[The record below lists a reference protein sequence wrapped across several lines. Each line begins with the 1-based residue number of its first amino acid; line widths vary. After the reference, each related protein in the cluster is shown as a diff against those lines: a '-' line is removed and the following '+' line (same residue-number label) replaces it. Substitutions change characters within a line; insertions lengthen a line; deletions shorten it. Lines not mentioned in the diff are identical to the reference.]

1 MKITFILQQG
11 LLQPRPKNFMKQK
24 LLLAILLFVSLT
36 PVKAITYYVD
46 AARPDNSGAGTTWAT
61 AEKELQVAINEAVSG
76 DQVWVKA
83 GTYKPTTGADRNI
96 SFTLKNGVAVYGGFV
111 GTETL
116 LNQRSFVYNA
126 TILSGDLL
134 GNDVGFTNNGENS
147 YHVIICTSL
156 NSTAVLD
163 GFTITKG
170 NANGGSSQ
178 SGGGMLCTSAPTLN
192 NLLFTLNNAQ
202 GGGGAISLQPAGA
215 VTVTNCVFDN
225 NLTDG
230 FGGAIEIV
238 GASTNTA
245 HSFINCIFYN
255 NTAGFG
261 GAFTIITWNANFT
274 NCNFSKNHATNPV
287 GAPNAYLAYIEL
299 SDVKMKNVVIWVTDI
314 SPSGYYMEILNS
326 NFSASNSLI
335 QAGWGGINFVN
346 TLANPLVA
354 DVNDGDGPDNIW
366 RNADDGLRISCS
378 SPAINASDPAT
389 VLTKDIMGITRV
401 GIADIGAYE
410 SGSQNIS
417 PSAIA
422 SANSEV
428 LLTQNAT
435 GITNYSTC
443 SNLVATI
450 NSSGAYTIAGGVK
463 ATVWL
468 EAAQPAQYLKRHYEI
483 TPATNAATATA
494 KVTLYFT
501 QQEFTDFNA
510 VNAIKL
516 PVDAT
521 DAANNKANL
530 RIEKRSG
537 TSSDGSGLPNTY
549 PVGTPET
556 ITPSPVFWN
565 STASRWEVTFDVLTG
580 FSGFFV
586 KTITTVL
593 PLRLLSFTGSKANT
607 LNKLQWNTTSET
619 NTKQFNVEWM
629 VAGAQWTVLSPV
641 TAYGSGDHSYTI
653 NHTNPPAGIVFYR
666 LKMIDVDGNFTYSN
680 IISLSSGGINGI
692 NIYPNPASGFINITV
707 GNHLL
712 NTKVQLYNSAGQLI
726 QTKQM
731 TTLNQQLV
739 IKGYANGI
747 YQLRFVDGSVATFI
761 KEKE

>member
-1 MKITFILQQG
+1 
-11 LLQPRPKNFMKQK
+11 MKQK
-24 LLLAILLFVSLT
+24 LLLAILLFVSLA

-134 GNDVGFTNNGENS
+134 GNDVSFTNNGENS
-147 YHVIICTSL
+147 YHVITCNSPI

-170 NANGGSSQ
+170 NANGGSSLY
-178 SGGGMLCTSAPTLN
+178 GGGMQCLGASPTLN
-192 NLLFTLNNAQ
+192 NLLFTINNALN
-202 GGGGAISLQPAGA
+202 GGAAISFQGVSASIL
-215 VTVTNCVFDN
+215 TNCVFDN
-225 NLTDG
+225 NFTNSL
-230 FGGAIEIV
+230 GGAIEIFN
-238 GASTNTA
+238 TNTA
-245 HSFINCIFYN
+245 HSFVNCIIYN
-255 NTAGFG
+255 NTAGYG
-261 GAFTIITWNANFT
+261 SAFSIYNGVANFT
-274 NCNFSKNHATNPV
+274 NCNFSKNHVTNPA
-287 GAPNAYLAYIEL
+287 GAPNSYLGYIEL
-299 SDVKMKNVVIWVTDI
+299 SDVKMKNVVIWETDI
-314 SPSGYYMEILNS
+314 SPSGYYMDILSS

-335 QAGWGGINFVN
+335 QTGWGSINIVN

-366 RNADDGLRISCS
+366 RTADDGLRISCS

-401 GIADIGAYE
+401 GTADIGAYE
-410 SGSQNIS
+410 SGSQNIA

-468 EAAQPAQYLKRHYEI
+468 EAAQPTHYLKRHYEI

-494 KVTLYFT
+494 KLTLYFT
-501 QQEFTDFNA
+501 QQEFTDFNSG
-510 VNAIKL
+510 NSPDL
-516 PVDAT
+516 PT
-521 DAANNKANL
+521 GPGDAAGIATL

-556 ITPSPVFWN
+556 ITPTLVFWN

-586 KTITTVL
+586 KTLTTIL
-593 PLRLLSFTGSKANT
+593 PLRLLGFTGTNKNNT
-607 LNKLQWNTTSET
+607 NKLEWNTASET

-629 VAGAQWTVLSPV
+629 VAGGQWAALGNVN
-641 TAYGSGDHSYTI
+641 AFGSGNHSYTI
-653 NHTNPPAGIVFYR
+653 NHNNPPTGIIFYR
-666 LKMIDVDGNFTYSN
+666 LKMVDTDGNFTYSHT
-680 IISLSSGGINGI
+680 ISLSSAGINGI
-692 NIYPNPASGFINITV
+692 SVYPNPASGFINITV
-707 GNHLL
+707 GNNLL
-712 NTKVQLYNSAGQLI
+712 NTKVQLYNAAGQLM
-726 QTKQM
+726 QSKHATAPVNQM
-731 TTLNQQLV
+731 V
-739 IKGYANGI
+739 IKGYAEGV
-747 YQLRFVDGSVATFI
+747 YQLRFMDGSIATFI
-761 KEKE
+761 KE